1 MQIFCIKLHVSS
13 RQTPTISLRFDWH
26 VKLQKNREN
35 VETQCVCM
43 CVSAVMGCVGVCV
56 DCVHRGPSQLHG
68 SRNRVRDAGRNL
80 FSHDYCL
87 RAHDTNMTEWQLP
100 SNPLP
105 LYPLATD
112 VSIADACVT
121 RKGGCRVQGGDSFF
135 WSKLAAINFI
145 FGMARTGGIINCQ
158 LNGLPSVLRAPYR
171 RSYYLQS

>member
-1 MQIFCIKLHVSS
+1 MSS

-35 VETQCVCM
+35 VETHTVCVCVCM

-68 SRNRVRDAGRNL
+68 TRNRVRDAGRNL

-105 LYPLATD
+105 LYPPATD

-121 RKGGCRVQGGDSFF
+121 RKRGLPGARWGLSLFF
-135 WSKLAAINFI
+135 SKVAAIKFI